1 MDRNDTVAIKKW
13 VIASTE
19 KIKDEKIKDEMRR
32 MGLKAAED
40 GDWGGTITDK
50 LGMHFN
56 TYDLVFTGQLT
67 DLY

>member
-1 MDRNDTVAIKKW
+1 MDRNDHVAIKKW

-19 KIKDEKIKDEMRR
+19 KIKDEKIKDEIRR
-32 MGLKAAED
+32 MGLKAADD
-40 GDWGGTITDK
+40 GDWRGTITDK
-50 LGMHFN
+50 WRIHFN